1 MAAPT
6 FTLPGE
12 GTYGLDEQM
21 REDARKQSRAK
32 TARSYARAAELGQRM
47 VSRAEALGWPWHS
60 LTLASMHLEVAQMWA
75 NKRNEPPVELTPT
88 AAEVDATEAG
98 LRIIFARLKAGTLLR
113 APTACDRA
121 AYDALVA
128 VEDGVCCSGKLSDS
142 SDTESDTEED
152 EPPYMPGY
160 FVTLMATRL
169 LLRQA
174 ISAWQV
180 GAIYTDDDV
189 LVQVPQVRLRPE
201 LKRLLDV
208 VLYVRRATSWRY
220 GHAEAGEW
228 HVEAGV
234 QWPPRPSYYTPEA
247 YLLKFLE
254 IVVGYLKTHPVISR
268 AGLPE
273 DVTMLQG
280 TLLEFTEL
288 MNECSDN
295 GTDMCA
301 RARQVVARVQ
311 QHTEAQQTRVRGR
324 WVPRACEHCG
334 AREDEPKQYK
344 VCARCGAVAY
354 CCKEHQAAHWKAVH
368 KRDCKSVAASGGML
382 QPSAGVA

>member
-6 FTLPGE
+6 FTLPEE

-60 LTLASMHLEVAQMWA
+60 LTLATMNLGIVQSLG
-75 NKRNEPPVELTPT
+75 NKRGLAQPVEITPT

-142 SDTESDTEED
+142 SDTESDTEE
-152 EPPYMPGY
+152 EPPPYQLGNK
-160 FVTLMATRL
+160 VTMMATRL

-174 ISAWQV
+174 LSAWQV

-208 VLYVRRATSWRY
+208 VLYVRRATRWRH
-220 GHAEAGEW
+220 GRASAGDW

-234 QWPPRPSYYTPEA
+234 QWPPRQGYYTNEA
-247 YLLKFLE
+247 YLLRVLE
-254 IVVGYLKTHPVISR
+254 AVVGNLKTHPVISR

-273 DVTMLQG
+273 DVAMLQG

-288 MNECSDN
+288 MNECSNN
-295 GTDMCA
+295 GTDVCA
-301 RARQVVARVQ
+301 RARRVVARRQ
-311 QHTEAQQTRVRGR
+311 QHTEAQQTRVRER

-334 AREDEPKQYK
+334 AREDEPKHYK
-344 VCARCGAVAY
+344 VCARCCAVAY
-354 CCKEHQAAHWKAVH
+354 CCKDHQVAHWKAGH
-368 KRDCKSVAASGGML
+368 KRDCKSVAAVQ
-382 QPSAGVA
+382 QPSPGGA